1 MEGFG
6 GNIVFLLHWNK
17 NDQDLRKTHISANG
31 EITFALSFRLPM
43 STGHYNDKRK
53 PVFPFRTSRPLWHCP
68 LSAALY
74 VKLSTNMVG
83 GKQIILILLFLQP
96 LLSQEACD
104 PVFGDCG
111 GDYEEECDDASE
123 YCGDYPVGECD
134 DVFGD
139 GECGDYPAEPTEPVE
154 PVEPC
159 DAVFDDC
166 PDGGP
171 AECLS
176 INEIDDTVFNR

>member
-1 MEGFG
+1 M
-6 GNIVFLLHWNK
+6 VFLLHWNT
-17 NDQDLRKTHISANG
+17 NDSRLTKDTHFSKWGNHIYLCLEDWIWTRHHN
-31 EITFALSFRLPM
+31 E
-43 STGHYNDKRK
+43 KRK
-53 PVFPFRTSRPLWHCP
+53 PVFPFRTSRPLWCCP

-154 PVEPC
+154 PVEPVEPC